1 MRLASISA
9 PRAPE
14 PGERSEP
21 EFHNLLMTLSE
32 LAPHFPDQLRR
43 GSWLNAYLI
52 GAGMNQI
59 TEDYLHRDPL
69 LLGAIGEHLL
79 AQGGRARSMAGGWA
93 ESVAALVQETRIPR
107 RSSRGPLEW
116 QQSIGALVE
125 TLAGVVA
132 EVVVPGRRDVA
143 EMIDAAEALASSA
156 ASLPVALQGEVLRLP
171 SCFHAFDL
179 EPDDIR
185 ELTARFSRFRPA
197 RSRPLLVAGVRTS
210 GSYMAP
216 LCAAFLKEAGYSD
229 VHVLTLRPGH
239 QLFSRERAIVRA
251 IARNGG
257 LALIIDDPPAS
268 GRTVSKVA
276 VDLRQ
281 LSLPQSSIVLLLPLF
296 GSSEQ
301 LPEAL
306 RRYPSVLLAS
316 EDWAV
321 HSKLTAEAVARALT
335 RLLAGDGR
343 VHDVRRLPLPPRRWQ
358 RAHERALFRVELDY
372 GDRTRTA
379 SILAE
384 CVGAGYYGEH
394 ARAIA
399 RALSGHVPEIYGL
412 DQGCLYREWLAEARR
427 ARASR
432 PRERQA
438 LVAAATNYAV
448 DRSRALPAAHDASTR
463 LSGQQPVWEVVSHIL
478 SRPFGRAAPAAHLLL
493 VDAISKHLLE
503 VARPSV
509 VDGSTCLSSW
519 FADERKPDRYV
530 KTGFTEHSFW
540 NLGLSCYD
548 PIFDLAGAAVS
559 SADPAMAAELRSA
572 YERVTGEPV
581 AEERWLLYKLAQL
594 WGRERIRPGEAG
606 ELRRAC
612 SRATQSY
619 IAQLYFDDLEPSA
632 DGPLCGIDVDGVLE
646 TEALGFPATTAAG
659 ARALRA
665 LIAHGYRPILVSGR
679 SFNEVADRCLAYRLA
694 GGVAEYGA
702 VVLTFAPR
710 QHHALVSDADLLILA
725 RLRRALSDLEG
736 VGIDAAYRHVVRAFR
751 TDHVGRRR
759 GLEPRDVT
767 AALASTAGSDRL
779 RVIRGSGQ
787 TDFAVAHVDK
797 GTGVSALATRIAC
810 QRTRDGK
817 ELALAVGDT
826 AADLPMLRLA
836 TLAFAPANASST
848 LRRADASTRVLR
860 ASYQAGLSL
869 AVERLIGHA
878 PGTCPTCRPRP
889 LTRDADLLLA
899 VISAQERGW
908 LGLPRRFLRLH
919 AATREALQ
927 TSPGVQPHD
936 RCHSP

>member
-1 MRLASISA
+1 LRLTSISP

-14 PGERSEP
+14 PADPGEP

-32 LAPHFPDQLRR
+32 LAPHLPNQLRR

-59 TEDYLHRDPL
+59 TEDYIHRDPL

-79 AQGGRARSMAGGWA
+79 AEGGRARSIAGGWA
-93 ESVAALVQETRIPR
+93 ESVAALVQETRIHP
-107 RSSRGPLEW
+107 RSSKAPLEW
-116 QQSIGALVE
+116 QQSIEALVE
-125 TLAGVVA
+125 TLASVVA
-132 EVVVPGRRDVA
+132 EVVVPGRRDIA
-143 EMIDAAEALASSA
+143 EMIDVAEAIASSA
-156 ASLPVALQGEVLRLP
+156 ASLPVALREEVLRLP

-185 ELTARFSRFRPA
+185 ELAARFSCFRPT

-216 LCAAFLKEAGYSD
+216 LCAAFLKDAGYRD

-239 QLFSRERAIVRA
+239 QLFSRERATVRA
-251 IARNGG
+251 LARNGG
-257 LALIIDDPPAS
+257 LALIIDDPPGS

-276 VDLRQ
+276 IDLRQ

-296 GSSEQ
+296 GSPEQ

-306 RRYPSVLLAS
+306 RRYPAVLLPS
-316 EDWAV
+316 QDWAV
-321 HSKLTAEAVARALT
+321 HSKLTPEAVARALT

-343 VHDVRRLPLPPRRWQ
+343 VHDVQRLPLPPRRWQ
-358 RAHERALFRVELDY
+358 RAHERALFRVEVDY
-372 GDRTRTA
+372 GGRARTA

-394 ARAIA
+394 ALAIA
-399 RALSGHVPEIYGL
+399 HALGDHVPEIYGL
-412 DQGCLYREWLAEARR
+412 DEGCLYREWLPEARR
-427 ARASR
+427 AGASR

-438 LVAAATNYAV
+438 LVAAVANYAV
-448 DRSRALPAAHDASTR
+448 DRSRALPAAHDASR
-463 LSGQQPVWEVVSHIL
+463 HLAGQWPVWEVVSHIL
-478 SRPFGRAAPAAHLLL
+478 SRPFGRAAPAACLL
-493 VDAISKHLLE
+493 VVDALSRHLLE

-509 VDGSTCLSSW
+509 VDGSTSLSSW

-540 NLGLSCYD
+540 NLGLYCYD

-594 WGRERIRPGEAG
+594 WGRERIRPDEAG
-606 ELRRAC
+606 ELRRAG

-632 DGPLCGIDVDGVLE
+632 DGPLCAIDVDGVLE
-646 TEALGFPATTAAG
+646 TQALGFPATTAAG
-659 ARALRA
+659 GRALRA

-679 SFNEVADRCLAYRLA
+679 SSNEVADRCRAYRLA

-710 QHHALVSDADLLILA
+710 QDHVLVSDADLLILA
-725 RLRRALSDLEG
+725 RVRRALSDLKD

-751 TDHVGRRR
+751 TDRLGRRCA
-759 GLEPRDVT
+759 LEPRDVT
-767 AALASTAGSDRL
+767 AALASTPGSDRL
-779 RVIRGSGQ
+779 RVIRGMGQ

-797 GTGVSALATRIAC
+797 GTGVQALAKRIAR
-810 QRTRDGK
+810 QSTRDGE
-817 ELALAVGDT
+817 ELALAVGD
-826 AADLPMLRLA
+826 AATDLPMLRRA
-836 TLAFAPANASST
+836 TLAFAPANAAST
-848 LRRADASTRVLR
+848 LRHEGAGTRVLR
-860 ASYQAGLSL
+860 APYQAGLSL
-869 AVERLIGHA
+869 AVERLIGHT
-878 PGTCPTCRPRP
+878 PGTCPTCRPQP
-889 LTRDADLLLA
+889 LTREADLLLS
-899 VISAQERGW
+899 VISMQERGW
-908 LGLPRRFLRLH
+908 VGLSRRFLRLY
-919 AATREALQ
+919 AVMRS
-927 TSPGVQPHD
+927 TS
-936 RCHSP
+936 SI